1 MTAANDY
8 PVRQVFPP
16 VGGRLSLFKEA
27 WGRVTS
33 DKWVLDTISAGYQ
46 LEFTCPPPSTRVFRR
61 TSLPKDPVKKQA
73 LLSEVRILLQKG
85 AIERVSPK
93 EISFMSTFFLTTKKS
108 GEWRP
113 ILNLKPLNAFIK
125 PKNFR
130 METLAAVLRELHA
143 GWWGATLDLKDAY
156 LHVPVK
162 LSDRKWLGFCI
173 GGQTYRYRVL
183 PFGLSTA
190 PRTFTRVVKVVAEY
204 LRQRGIFVYV
214 YLDDWLITAPSP
226 GILSRQIQTVS
237 QLVTSLGLIINT
249 EKSALVPVPGS
260 QASLRRRKGGPNR
273 GESDSD
279 HRMCRRTVVSRD
291 CSSQTV
297 DAAPRP
303 HGEPDSHPTPVQ
315 TPHESHPAPRA
326 LQVQTSQEPAVH
338 SDPQLP
344 EDKEGAPMVDS
355 ATQPEARTAF
365 FAPNTMFMPY
375 YGCFQG
381 GMGSALGGYY
391 VIGQMDPGYRQAPH
405 QQAGTP
411 GYPSG
416 SAETTPASQGS
427 NSQGTLRQPISGDV
441 HKPTGGNPQQ
451 IAVSPSSQTAHLVP
465 APRDTAPSGTS
476 PRGGQQD
483 SRCSVQGGNRPSDTE
498 KGQRD
503 LGGMAAEQSSVPDP
517 IQSAGEAI
525 HRPVCDEGKQ
535 PATSVLHVGP
545 GPHGLRSGCHDH
557 QLGQDA
563 GLRISPHRSNTQG
576 PGETLEIQELQD
588 ASSSSAMAQADV
600 VPEAAVS
607 HGSRAD
613 QPASDGGA
621 HPTSGQDTD
630 STNDDSDPAPDCVD
644 HFVRAYTADR
654 LSEEAANLAAKARR
668 PSTRATYNSRLKQYF
683 SWCRGHQVSPHKA
696 PVGAV
701 AEFLTEQ
708 FKRKNAK
715 PRSIRCFRTAIA
727 SIHHGFKGG
736 LTVSSSPTLSSLI
749 KGAFH
754 ERTPDRS
761 LVPAWDLSLALGV
774 VADSPYEPMHLLDL
788 PELTRKTVFLVA
800 AASGRRVSEIH
811 ALSTKEGHLRF
822 SNGAVSLLPRAGF
835 LAKNQT
841 LDLTPKPI
849 VLPDLRKASGSPD
862 CGPWCPVRVLKY
874 YLQKTEGL
882 RLRPDGT
889 TEDRLFLITV
899 NPFTPAK
906 KSTMARWII
915 QVIKESLSRQESQL
929 AGSHV
934 RAHDLR
940 VQMAS
945 WALYKGASIQEV
957 MDAAG
962 WSSPTTFQSV
972 YLRDPLCAQATTSA
986 RVLSAATSGS
996 LRKQRD

>member
-1 MTAANDY
+1 MGPGHDIS
-8 PVRQVFPP
+8 RLP
-16 VGGRLSLFKEA
+16 VGVHTPPSVDKSFSTNQSAKRPRQETGPAQRSLNSAAEGGHRAGQPRGDIIHVNVLPNHEEVGGMAPDPQPKASQRFHQAKELPHGNPSCSLTGATHRMVGRYARSKGRVPTRSSEAFRQEVARFLHRRSDLQIQGAPLRLVDSTQDLHTGGQSRGGVPTTERNFCLRLSGRLADNGSVARDPE
-27 WGRVTS
+27 
-33 DKWVLDTISAGYQ
+33 SADPDRQPTGH
-46 LEFTCPPPSTRVFRR
+46 
-61 TSLPKDPVKKQA
+61 LPRADHQHR
-73 LLSEVRILLQKG
+73 EVRPG
-85 AIERVSPK
+85 AV
-93 EISFMSTFFLTTKKS
+93 
-108 GEWRP
+108 
-113 ILNLKPLNAFIK
+113 
-125 PKNFR
+125 
-130 METLAAVLRELHA
+130 
-143 GWWGATLDLKDAY
+143 ATD
-156 LHVPVK
+156 
-162 LSDRKWLGFCI
+162 
-173 GGQTYRYRVL
+173 
-183 PFGLSTA
+183 
-190 PRTFTRVVKVVAEY
+190 
-204 LRQRGIFVYV
+204 
-214 YLDDWLITAPSP
+214 
-226 GILSRQIQTVS
+226 
-237 QLVTSLGLIINT
+237 
-249 EKSALVPVPGS
+249 PVPGS

-279 HRMCRRTVVSRD
+279 HRMCRRTVVSRN

-297 DAAPRP
+297 DEAPRP

-326 LQVQTSQEPAVH
+326 LQVQPSQEPAVH

-451 IAVSPSSQTAHLVP
+451 IAVSPSSQAAHLVP

-483 SRCSVQGGNRPSDTE
+483 SRCSIQGGNRPSDTE

-503 LGGMAAEQSSVPDP
+503 LGGMAAEQSVVPDP
-517 IQSAGEAI
+517 IQSAGEAV

-644 HFVRAYTADR
+644 HFVRAYTADG

-727 SIHHGFKGG
+727 SIHHGFEGG

-749 KGAFH
+749 KGTFH
-754 ERTPDRS
+754 ERPPDRS

-841 LDLTPKPI
+841 LDFTPKPI

-862 CGPWCPVRVLKY
+862 CGPWCPVRALKY
-874 YLQKTEGL
+874 YLQKTERL

-899 NPFTPAK
+899 SPFTPAK

-940 VQMAS
+940 AQMAS

-962 WSSPTTFQSV
+962 WSSSTTFQSV

>member
-1 MTAANDY
+1 
-8 PVRQVFPP
+8 
-16 VGGRLSLFKEA
+16 
-27 WGRVTS
+27 
-33 DKWVLDTISAGYQ
+33 
-46 LEFTCPPPSTRVFRR
+46 
-61 TSLPKDPVKKQA
+61 
-73 LLSEVRILLQKG
+73 
-85 AIERVSPK
+85 
-93 EISFMSTFFLTTKKS
+93 
-108 GEWRP
+108 
-113 ILNLKPLNAFIK
+113 
-125 PKNFR
+125 
-130 METLAAVLRELHA
+130 
-143 GWWGATLDLKDAY
+143 
-156 LHVPVK
+156 
-162 LSDRKWLGFCI
+162 
-173 GGQTYRYRVL
+173 
-183 PFGLSTA
+183 
-190 PRTFTRVVKVVAEY
+190 
-204 LRQRGIFVYV
+204 
-214 YLDDWLITAPSP
+214 
-226 GILSRQIQTVS
+226 
-237 QLVTSLGLIINT
+237 
-249 EKSALVPVPGS
+249 
-260 QASLRRRKGGPNR
+260 
-273 GESDSD
+273 
-279 HRMCRRTVVSRD
+279 
-291 CSSQTV
+291 
-297 DAAPRP
+297 
-303 HGEPDSHPTPVQ
+303 
-315 TPHESHPAPRA
+315 
-326 LQVQTSQEPAVH
+326 
-338 SDPQLP
+338 
-344 EDKEGAPMVDS
+344 
-355 ATQPEARTAF
+355 
-365 FAPNTMFMPY
+365 
-375 YGCFQG
+375 
-381 GMGSALGGYY
+381 
-391 VIGQMDPGYRQAPH
+391 MDPGYRQAPH

-451 IAVSPSSQTAHLVP
+451 IAVSPSSQAAHLVP

-483 SRCSVQGGNRPSDTE
+483 SRCSIQGGNRPSDTE

-517 IQSAGEAI
+517 IQSAGEAV

-644 HFVRAYTADR
+644 HFVRAYTADG

-727 SIHHGFKGG
+727 SIHHGFEGG

-754 ERTPDRS
+754 ERPPDRS

-841 LDLTPKPI
+841 LDFTPKPI

-862 CGPWCPVRVLKY
+862 CGPWCPVRALKY
-874 YLQKTEGL
+874 YLQKTERL

-899 NPFTPAK
+899 SPFTPAK

-940 VQMAS
+940 AQMAS

-962 WSSPTTFQSV
+962 WSSSTTFQSV